1 MSPSVTTLFYGVSLV
16 FIYCNTL
23 FIFKSSILWIGYLLK
38 IGGITQMK
46 IYGVKHDVP

>member
-1 MSPSVTTLFYGVSLV
+1 MVKLATTLFLWCLPY
-16 FIYCNTL
+16 FYCNTL

-46 IYGVKHDVP
+46 IYGGEA